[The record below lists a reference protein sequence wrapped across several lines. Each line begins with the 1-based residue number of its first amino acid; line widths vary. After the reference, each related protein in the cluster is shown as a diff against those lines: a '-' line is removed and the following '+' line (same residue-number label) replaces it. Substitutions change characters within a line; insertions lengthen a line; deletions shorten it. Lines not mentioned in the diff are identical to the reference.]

1 MSVLQRYAFQ
11 CKQSKLSHTFAKIDV
26 SRGGYRKNVNAS
38 PQFCREKKDGS
49 AVPHLKSFYYLCKT
63 WPSATRL

>member
-26 SRGGYRKNVNAS
+26 SCGGYRKNVKAS
-38 PQFCREKKDGS
+38 PRFCHEKNM
-49 AVPHLKSFYYLCKT
+49 A
-63 WPSATRL
+63 RRRRI